1 VEATRIVERIGKES
15 GFDLEGMEF
24 YIRQA
29 MLSAGARVLGQVLDL
44 VGRGRRA
51 TPLLCANNHMAHP
64 MDSIG
69 LRSKTVRT
77 ILGEVEFTR
86 SGYVCPICGQRR
98 YPGDELLGIVGAVY
112 SPGARRLCSQA
123 GSDFAFGHA
132 GKSLLWYAGLHFDD
146 KEVERVAERTG
157 VVVEAWMARQ
167 RALALAGPETEE
179 SPDTLYVS
187 FDGTGVPMRRAEL
200 GGVKGKNGKAR
211 MREAKLGCVFTQTAE
226 DEEGRPVR
234 DESSTTYTGAIEESR
249 DFGARI
255 HQEALRRGMARAGR
269 VVVITD
275 GAAYNKTIIDEHFP
289 HAVQILDLYHAREH
303 LADFF
308 RDVLRRD
315 LKSPLHRRLRNLLDA
330 GQIEALLEEMAALLP
345 RSGAR
350 RRDGLK
356 QIAYFRR
363 NAHAMRYAEY
373 RRQNLFVGSG
383 VIEAGCRTLVG
394 QRLKNSGMFWSVRGA
409 NAIIAL
415 RCCIFSNRFEDFW
428 EAQVV

>member
-1 VEATRIVERIGKES
+1 MERIGKES

-29 MLSAGARVLGQVLDL
+29 MLSAGARVLGRLLEL

-51 TPLLCANNHMAHP
+51 TALLCANNHLPHP

-86 SGYVCPICGQRR
+86 SIYVCPVCGARR
-98 YPGDELLGIVGAVY
+98 CPGDELLRIAGTVY

-123 GSDFAFGHA
+123 GSDFAFGYA
-132 GKSLLWYAGLHFDD
+132 AKNLLWYAGLHFDE
-146 KEVERVAERTG
+146 KEVERVAEQAG

-167 RALALAGPETEE
+167 RALALAAPETEE
-179 SPDTLYVS
+179 SPNTLYVS

-211 MREAKLGCVFTQTAE
+211 TREAKLGCVFTQATV
-226 DEEGRPVR
+226 DEKGRPVR
-234 DESSTTYTGAIEESR
+234 DESSTTYVGAIEESR

-255 HQEALRRGMARAGR
+255 YQEALRRGMARAGR
-269 VVVITD
+269 VAVITD
-275 GAAYNKTIIDEHFP
+275 GAAYNKTIIAEHFP

-308 RDVLRRD
+308 RDVLRQD
-315 LKSPLHRRLRNLLDA
+315 LKSPPHRRLRNLLDA
-330 GQIEALLEEMAALLP
+330 GQVPALLEEMATLLP

-363 NAHAMRYAEY
+363 NAHTMRYADY

-428 EAQVV
+428 EAQAL